1 MKSFF
6 LSRVRQLTKAED
18 GQAMVLTALGLTF
31 IMLMAGLGVDVGYL
45 KYQRHQMQK
54 AADAAALAGASVL
67 TYSSSETNIQNAAY
81 NDSAANGFTN
91 GSDGISV
98 TVYHPPRSGAFIN
111 NPAYVEVYVAQPRP
125 TFFMRVGG
133 FNSSN
138 VRARAVASTT
148 GDASGC
154 IYAMDPSSQAALLF
168 NGNINV
174 ASTCGIYDNS
184 SDSNNA
190 MRKDGTSG
198 IVQVTGGNGIG
209 VVGGYTGSGYSP
221 TPTTGIARLQDPL
234 QNLAAPT
241 FATPPPPSNCT
252 YTNFT
257 INGSVDPPPL
267 SPGTYCGGIT
277 ISSSVNVTF
286 QSGTYI
292 LYGGGMKVTGSPN
305 LQGTG
310 VMFYNTGRPN
320 GTPLYTYAPI
330 TLAGS
335 STSHLSASLDP
346 NNPYAGILFF
356 QDRNYVS
363 TANAD
368 QSTINGTNGAQ
379 FIGAMYF
386 LNTTLKYAG
395 TPGVASSTVLVAWQ
409 ITINGDTQ
417 INNDFL
423 NNGGSPLKTA
433 VLAE

>member
-1 MKSFF
+1 
-6 LSRVRQLTKAED
+6 
-18 GQAMVLTALGLTF
+18 MVLTALALTF

-67 TYSSSETNIQNAAY
+67 TYSSNETNIRNAAY
-81 NDSAANGFTN
+81 NDSSANGFANGTN
-91 GSDGISV
+91 GIAV
-98 TVYHPPRSGAFIN
+98 TVNHPPTSGPFIN
-111 NPAYVEVYVAQPRP
+111 NPAYVEVYVAQARP

-133 FNSSN
+133 FNSAN

-148 GDASGC
+148 GNASGC

-184 SDSNNA
+184 DDSNNA

-198 IVQVTGGNGIG
+198 LVQVTGGNGIG
-209 VVGGYTGSGYSP
+209 VVGGYSGSGYSP

-241 FATPPPPSNCT
+241 FNAPPPPANCD

-257 INGSVDPPPL
+257 VNGTNDVTL
-267 SPGTYCGGIT
+267 VGNKVYCGGIT

-286 QSGTYI
+286 QPGIYI

-320 GTPLYTYAPI
+320 GTPLYNYAPI
-330 TLAGS
+330 SLAGS
-335 STSHLSASLDP
+335 SVSHLSASLDP

-363 TANAD
+363 TANSD
-368 QSTINGTNGAQ
+368 QSTINGSNGAQ

-395 TPGVASSTVLVAWQ
+395 TPGLASSTVLIAWQ
-409 ITINGDTQ
+409 ITINGDTT

-423 NNGGSPLKTA
+423 NNGGSPLRAA